1 MKILTT
7 STDAQIIKIIPRNAY
22 SSMTLEIR
30 DESTNTSTSY
40 AISGT
45 PSYDGDY
52 FQLSNSYSLVEG
64 RYYNL
69 TLKDGSGNI
78 LYKDKIFCT
87 DQTVNESTND
97 YYTVN
102 SGEYTSDASFD
113 NDYIIV

>member
-7 STDAQIIKIIPRNAY
+7 STNTQTIKIIPRNAT
-22 SSMTLEIR
+22 SNMTLEIR
-30 DESTNTSTSY
+30 DESTNTTESY
-40 AISGT
+40 TITGT

-52 FQLSNSYSLVEG
+52 YTLNNDYTLVEG

-69 TLKDGSGNI
+69 TLKDASGNI

-87 DQTVNESTND
+87 DQTVDESNND

-102 SGEYTSDASFD
+102 SGEYVSDSSFD